1 MLERVS
7 YHNSIPQ
14 YRNLHKIYKKSKKI
28 NKFNLILF
36 KVFTLKRKL
45 RMMLQVLARKT
56 LKIQILSQINPNKKM
71 KILNLGIYRRKE
83 IKMKEMRI

>member
-1 MLERVS
+1 
-7 YHNSIPQ
+7 
-14 YRNLHKIYKKSKKI
+14 
-28 NKFNLILF
+28 
-36 KVFTLKRKL
+36 VFTLKRKL